1 MAGRMQPFDFKE
13 TILIRS
19 TVSLLFSFAAG
30 VIAVGAFTQ
39 AFSSDGSPLFVLPGV
54 VAVCVMLALFWF
66 FVESYN
72 SRQFVTVT
80 PVQISSRS
88 RVRGVQTIYWHDLAG
103 VSETPFMIEK
113 IRGIMPIVE
122 IMISYY
128 FLLPIPATSEKRALF
143 NLQGKDGTRIVL
155 REHLLYPYRLE
166 QLRQAATLYS
176 PALSRTQLILKSN
189 TQN

>member
-1 MAGRMQPFDFKE
+1 MQPFDFKE

-19 TVSLLFSFAAG
+19 TVSLLFGLAAG
-30 VIAVGAFTQ
+30 VIAVGAFAK
-39 AFSSDGSPLFVLPGV
+39 AFSSDGSPLFVLPGL
-54 VAVCVMLALFWF
+54 VAAGVMLTLFWF
-66 FVESYN
+66 FVASYN

-80 PVQISSRS
+80 PAQVSSRS
-88 RVRGVQTIYWHDLAG
+88 RARGVQTIYWHDLAG

-128 FLLPIPATSEKRALF
+128 FLLPIPATSERRGLF
-143 NLQGKDGTRIVL
+143 NLAGKDGTRIVL
-155 REHLLYPYRLE
+155 REHLLFPHRLE
-166 QLRQAATLYS
+166 QLRQATTLYA
-176 PALSRTQLILKSN
+176 PTFSRTQLNLKSN